1 MKQKHI
7 VIRVLYEDHRGF
19 VMGYSGAY
27 IDMPHLKE
35 IFNRY
40 NIRRD
45 NIATMFIEKHM
56 VTEKRLDNLF
66 HILDNTK
73 LPIRGEVENMKN
85 GKRPTKAHKEVMAA
99 ANLDPQEWLV
109 VKNLP
114 HKLEVVS
121 KETGEIKELAV

>member
-1 MKQKHI
+1 MKHT
-7 VIRVLYEDHRGF
+7 VIRIHYENESGF

-27 IDMPHLKE
+27 IDMRHLKE
-35 IFNRY
+35 IFTRY

-45 NIATMFIEKHM
+45 NIANMFIDGYM
-56 VTEKRLDNLF
+56 ASEKRLDNLF
-66 HILDNTK
+66 HIIEHTK
-73 LPIRGEVENMKN
+73 LPVREEEDNMKN

-99 ANLDPQEWLV
+99 ANLDPREWLV